1 VEGEWVLMVQTYY
14 TTLEEFLQFI
24 SLPEN
29 DDRLFEYI
37 EGEIVEVVTN
47 NYCSL
52 VAARILGRIIT
63 YVESRG
69 LGYVT
74 GEAGGYQVGDHRFMP
89 DVGFIS
95 KQRQPKASHET
106 FNSNPPDLAVEVLS
120 PTDKPRKVQT
130 KLEAYEAAGTV
141 VWLVDPEKQEI
152 DVRVPGQPK
161 TKLRLDDTLD
171 GGDVLPGFSLV
182 VKDIFGD

>member
-1 VEGEWVLMVQTYY
+1 MVQTHY
-14 TTLEEFLQFI
+14 TTLEDFLRFI

-47 NYCSL
+47 YYCSL
-52 VAARILGRIIT
+52 VAARILSRILTYAEGRD
-63 YVESRG
+63 

-74 GEAGGYQVGDHRFMP
+74 GEAGGYQVGDHRFLP

-106 FNSNPPDLAVEVLS
+106 FNPNPPNLAVEVLS
-120 PTDKPRKVQT
+120 PTDRPRKVQT

-161 TKLRLDDTLD
+161 KTLRLDDTLE
-171 GGDVLPGFSLV
+171 GGDVLPGFSLPL
-182 VKDIFGD
+182 KDLFTE